1 MKHPS
6 DGDRVVSFWSHVRT
20 WWRLV
25 VSVGDGDG
33 ATMVMV
39 MVMVM
44 VSVGDGD
51 GAAIT
56 IGGQEGRNPEK
67 KRWLPVARGERQ
79 RRERRRSS
87 HLPELFTLSTCRR
100 CPKQP
105 PSMTIDR

>member
-1 MKHPS
+1 MSAHGS
-6 DGDRVVSFWSHVRT
+6 G
-20 WWRLV
+20 WW
-25 VSVGDGDG
+25 
-33 ATMVMV
+33 
-39 MVMVM
+39 M

-67 KRWLPVARGERQ
+67 KRWLPVARGERA
-79 RRERRRSS
+79 EEGEEE
-87 HLPELFTLSTCRR
+87 LPELFRLSTCRR

>member
-1 MKHPS
+1 MDGGGVALIKQPS
-6 DGDRVVSFWSHVRT
+6 DGARVVSFWSHVRT

-25 VSVGDGDG
+25 
-33 ATMVMV
+33 
-39 MVMVM
+39 

-67 KRWLPVARGERQ
+67 KRWLPVARGERA
-79 RRERRRSS
+79 EEEEEELWSS
-87 HLPELFTLSTCRR
+87 HLPELFRLSTCRR